1 MAETQIA
8 NMCIKNPSDKSTVN
22 KKKKFKKRKEKKDVY
37 IRLTVRILQKRS
49 QPHLSAQTVT
59 NKFFYTSTR
68 RPQELQTHQEQHQ
81 PVNFSDSF
89 QLKSLIC
96 HYPSTKNASKP
107 YNYHPLSKSSTCTTW
122 KGPSKS
128 TRITHNHNKSCSKY
142 NAINVPK
149 IPNWNVGSKRGWCPF
164 PIKFVFCLLLLNNFR
179 GLTYLGHKRTLT
191 VRCNICNTHTH
202 IHTNMTC
209 PKRNYNRYWEKL
221 ERWEVGNVTF
231 NSV

>member
-8 NMCIKNPSDKSTVN
+8 NMCIKNPSDKSTV
-22 KKKKFKKRKEKKDVY
+22 KKKLKKHVY

-59 NKFFYTSTR
+59 NKFLYTSTR

-107 YNYHPLSKSSTCTTW
+107 YNYHPLSRSSTCTHE
-122 KGPSKS
+122 KV
-128 TRITHNHNKSCSKY
+128 R
-142 NAINVPK
+142 
-149 IPNWNVGSKRGWCPF
+149 PNQQ
-164 PIKFVFCLLLLNNFR
+164 
-179 GLTYLGHKRTLT
+179 
-191 VRCNICNTHTH
+191 
-202 IHTNMTC
+202 
-209 PKRNYNRYWEKL
+209 E
-221 ERWEVGNVTF
+221 
-231 NSV
+231 